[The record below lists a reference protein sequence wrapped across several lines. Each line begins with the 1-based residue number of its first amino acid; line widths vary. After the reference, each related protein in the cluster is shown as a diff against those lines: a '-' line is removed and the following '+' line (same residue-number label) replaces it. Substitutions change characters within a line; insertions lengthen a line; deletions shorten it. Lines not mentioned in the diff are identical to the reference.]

1 MSMAD
6 RCCVL
11 YRGALVADWPRER
24 LDRDKVGLAMGG
36 AANGGAPAAVAG
48 ARRLA

>member
-6 RCCVL
+6 RCGVI
-11 YRGALVADWPRER
+11 YRGRLLAHWPREQ

-36 AANGGAPAAVAG
+36 ASNGGDPEPAAAG
-48 ARRLA
+48 GGRA